1 MNKYK
6 NTDMKKILIISATS
20 KSNYELSKKIYNIL
34 KPFNVKVN
42 LICLEDYMLPLYTD
56 KIYNLTKDEYVSVVN
71 DLIDFIIPSDG
82 IIICGPEYNGSIH
95 PIITNMISWISVS
108 TNNWRDAF
116 NNKISL
122 IGTSSGGAASRFISS
137 MKIQLEHLGSIVMPR
152 SINISKA
159 VQFNEKL
166 AEKILTKF
174 VDLL

>member
-1 MNKYK
+1 
-6 NTDMKKILIISATS
+6 
-20 KSNYELSKKIYNIL
+20 
-34 KPFNVKVN
+34 
-42 LICLEDYMLPLYTD
+42 
-56 KIYNLTKDEYVSVVN
+56 
-71 DLIDFIIPSDG
+71 
-82 IIICGPEYNGSIH
+82 
-95 PIITNMISWISVS
+95 MISWISVS

-122 IGTSSGGAASRFISS
+122 IGTSSGGPASRFISS

-152 SINISKA
+152 TINISKA